1 MRAAGRILVRILLVA
16 GVIALWVAWVVV
28 LAIWGG

>member
-1 MRAAGRILVRILLVA
+1 MRAAGRILVRILLVT